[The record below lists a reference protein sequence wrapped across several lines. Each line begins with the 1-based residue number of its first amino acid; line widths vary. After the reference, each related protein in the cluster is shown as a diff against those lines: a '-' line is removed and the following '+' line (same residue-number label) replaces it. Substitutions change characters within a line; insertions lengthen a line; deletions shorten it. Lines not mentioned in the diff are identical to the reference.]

1 MLKVCYQTLG
11 HVWSFVTKS
20 PLSMTF
26 MLCLL
31 LIFSWP
37 SMLFDI
43 SLSYTYCNRIQTV
56 GWWIASA
63 DGRSKKSPL
72 PIKLDFGGPK
82 RVSQVASKP
91 PKVKQ
96 RKEKEQPV
104 LGGSHFFCENRRF
117 QFWGAGYENRPSL
130 LFHSED
136 CLWFSKFRK
145 TSG

>member
-1 MLKVCYQTLG
+1 
-11 HVWSFVTKS
+11 
-20 PLSMTF
+20 
-26 MLCLL
+26 
-31 LIFSWP
+31 
-37 SMLFDI
+37 
-43 SLSYTYCNRIQTV
+43 
-56 GWWIASA
+56 
-63 DGRSKKSPL
+63 
-72 PIKLDFGGPK
+72 
-82 RVSQVASKP
+82 VSQVASKP